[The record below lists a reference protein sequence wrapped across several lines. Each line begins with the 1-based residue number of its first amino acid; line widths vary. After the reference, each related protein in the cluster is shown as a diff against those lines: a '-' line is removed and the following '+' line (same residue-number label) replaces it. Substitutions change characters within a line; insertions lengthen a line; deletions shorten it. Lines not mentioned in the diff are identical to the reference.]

1 MCTIQQTVHVST
13 RKHAK
18 HKEVLMKL
26 FSTCKKSDL
35 Y

>member
-1 MCTIQQTVHVST
+1 MYTIQQIVHVST
-13 RKHAK
+13 HVHVK
-18 HKEVLMKL
+18 HKEVSMKL